1 MKSTPKGGLK
11 VPETR
16 RLQTFAAQKGRILL
30 KETAVKRQYE
40 GGGPGLHV
48 PSRNTGRGVYSYG
61 KPKSDKLVS
70 KGKPTRT
77 QLRKEPGAGSERA

>member
-1 MKSTPKGGLK
+1 MARKKRNHPKDTIVRWLYK
-11 VPETR
+11 
-16 RLQTFAAQKGRILL
+16 
-30 KETAVKRQYE
+30 E
-40 GGGPGLHV
+40 GGSGSCV

-77 QLRKEPGAGSERA
+77 QLRKEPGAGSERARSRDYTY